1 MLARLPLGVIGGL
14 TMAMLAGGCS
24 TVSDI
29 VGLEHA
35 GVQPDGSYKLTEA
48 EQASDCRGLVERIE
62 INLAAM
68 EKLQTRIPVEQEA
81 LPGTMVAVFEQISG
95 SPDGGSKSARLY
107 RESEVRARTLN
118 ETLRGKDCHR
128 IDIDARIR
136 SWEQQP
142 NPPARQG
149 A

>member
-1 MLARLPLGVIGGL
+1 LIVLARLPLGVIGGL
-14 TMAMLAGGCS
+14 MMAMLAGGCS

-48 EQASDCRGLVERIE
+48 ERIE